1 MAKILIADTVPAHYN
16 AIISA
21 INSGYGSDITS
32 QIKVMATL
40 NSCIAEANS
49 DENIISIIRSYTD
62 LSSAVP
68 LLTPLYNRVLGF
80 YPLGSNTFQQLNV
93 FTNEEPPVIVTSG
106 AGDLENQNNTGYGKG
121 LEFWDYDL
129 DTSQAGDLSSFSNGV
144 IAGKLLKIKDTLQ
157 CSWWEARYRARATAL
172 QTESNRLNNGWDL
185 YNGYGKIDVDKAI
198 AYKGVIPLD
207 PYLYNTDFIT
217 DLETENETLTN
228 ENLELTEE
236 NETLTNE
243 ILELT
248 EENES
253 LESQLAIIEFTEDVE
268 GFTITK
274 VTDFGTLTAGKIS
287 DVQILDNKVRCK
299 VDYYINSE
307 SLEKLYV
314 YSENVEFYERKI
326 IDYIYKHFCIN
337 QEISEDNLIT

>member
-236 NETLTNE
+236 NETLET
-243 ILELT
+243 
-248 EENES
+248 
-253 LESQLAIIEFTEDVE
+253 QLALFELVENVE
-268 GFTITK
+268 GFQISK
-274 VTDFGTLTAGKIS
+274 VTDYGTLTAGKIS

-299 VDYYINSE
+299 VDYFINTE
-307 SLEKLYV
+307 SLVKQYV
-314 YSENVEFYERKI
+314 YSENVEFYERKV

-337 QEISEDNLIT
+337 QEISEDDLIT

>member
-1 MAKILIADTVPAHYN
+1 MIRVLIADTLPDHYN
-16 AIISA
+16 KIIA
-21 INSGYGSDITS
+21 GINSGYGSDISS
-32 QIKVMATL
+32 QIEVKGTL
-40 NSCIAEANS
+40 NLCITEANS
-49 DENIISIIRSYTD
+49 NENIISIIRSYTD
-62 LSSAVP
+62 LNTAVP
-68 LLTPLYNRVLGF
+68 LLTPLYSRVLGF
-80 YPLGSNTFQQLNV
+80 YPLGSNIFQQLYV

-121 LEFWDYDL
+121 LEFWDWDL
-129 DTSQAGDLSSFSNGV
+129 THDFPEDYSSFSNGY
-144 IAGKLLKIKDTLQ
+144 IAGKLLKIKDTLE
-157 CSWWEARYRARATAL
+157 CTWWEARYRARATAL

-207 PYLYNTDFIT
+207 PYLYDEDYIT
-217 DLETENETLTN
+217 GLQSDILDLTSDNETLTSENLALTAENETLDT
-228 ENLELTEE
+228 
-236 NETLTNE
+236 
-243 ILELT
+243 
-248 EENES
+248 
-253 LESQLAIIEFTEDVE
+253 QLALLEFVE
-268 GFTITK
+268 NVDGFQISK
-274 VTDFGTLTAGKIS
+274 VTDYGTLTAGKIS

-337 QEISEDNLIT
+337 QEISENNLIT